1 MFENFNAFVQNPM
14 MFMMKSK
21 FNVPN
26 NINTPNEII
35 DYLMRSGQLT
45 QEQYNQVNMKFQ
57 QLQQSG
63 KLPQQPT

>member
-1 MFENFNAFVQNPM
+1 MFENFNAFIQNPM

-21 FNVPN
+21 FNIPN
-26 NINTPNEII
+26 NVNQPNEII
-35 DYLMRSGQLT
+35 DYLMRSGQLS
-45 QEQYNQVNMKFQ
+45 QEQYNQVYSKFQ